1 MHTIRRSNIR
11 LQHRQQVNVMTTP
24 IGHEINTSQYMYKTM
39 EGRTVTERV
48 HGRFD
53 RGDRRTL
60 PCLLG

>member
-1 MHTIRRSNIR
+1 
-11 LQHRQQVNVMTTP
+11 MTTP